1 MANNRYSGIVH
12 VTGSKGSGKTTLCLQ
27 VAPLKQIALFHSDVK
42 YPGIDPKEFG
52 LFVDLQKLSEGK
64 KLFELRQAVLDKL
77 NSIKPGQYSAI
88 VFDTWPRI
96 GEAFRNWIIAHPN
109 EIREKDAFVMRHNA
123 QVVGSQTWKDAYEY
137 EAHIIW
143 KIHSLTGNGFLGL
156 ITHTKEESQGGAKTG
171 RDIPDASRIL
181 YQVANW
187 QVWLIRNGHGLPT
200 VVSMKPLG
208 EAKVKDGR
216 YQMVNVLPD
225 RFDCLPD
232 DESVWDAIDRYRV
245 NPFGNRTASDD
256 EKPNEFELSI
266 IRGTLTK
273 EQKQI
278 WQANL
283 KAREVEEIADIQID
297 DASLTDEQIDLIRR
311 LRADDESSLKIVKA
325 LNEQFPNRVFT
336 LDDLKKVA

>member
-1 MANNRYSGIVH
+1 MDKLRLSGITH

-42 YPGIDPKEFG
+42 YPGVDPKEFG
-52 LFVDLQKLSEGK
+52 LFVDVQKLADGK
-64 KLFELRQAVLDKL
+64 KLFELREAILSTLQA
-77 NSIKPGQYSAI
+77 IKPGQYSAI
-88 VFDTWPRI
+88 IFDTWPRI

-109 EIREKDAFVMRHNA
+109 EMREKDAFVMRHNA
-123 QVVGSQTWKDAYEY
+123 QVIGAQTWKDAYEY

-143 KIHSLTGNGFLGL
+143 KIHSLTNNGFLGL

-171 RDIPDASRIL
+171 RDIPDASKTL

-187 QVWLIRNGHGLPT
+187 QVWLIRNGRGLPT

-208 EAKVKDGR
+208 EAKVKDGKYR
-216 YQMVNVLPD
+216 MVNILPD
-225 RFDCLPD
+225 RFDCLPE
-232 DESVWDAIDRYRV
+232 DESVWDAVDRYRA
-245 NPFGNRTASDD
+245 NPFGNRTSLDD

-283 KAREVEEIADIQID
+283 KAREVEESTDLLIEDEP
-297 DASLTDEQIDLIRR
+297 LTSDMVDLIRR
-311 LRADDESSLKIVKA
+311 LRVEDESSLKIVKA
-325 LNEQFPNRVFT
+325 LNEQFNTRTFT
-336 LDDLKKVA
+336 LDDLKKVE